1 MHSPVDASPGGPSV
15 AESITRINLAIDMLS
30 SGMRPP
36 LIARHLHLPGHM
48 LRRLWEQVNGRPAP
62 RGQFPPDS
70 TRLLTV
76 PGATAEAVAWWSV
89 YDRLGSDAGVNV
101 HRTIDLNLLLRAHR
115 QYRLLSPPR
124 SDRGLSLQ
132 GTYFIA
138 RDIVTHTIEVHY
150 CKSCRIHYLYH
161 LQASLVSCPFCG

>member
-1 MHSPVDASPGGPSV
+1 MHSLVDSSPGGQTV
-15 AESITRINLAIDMLS
+15 AEIIGRIDLAIAMLS

-36 LIARHLHLPGHM
+36 LVARHLHLPGHL

-70 TRLLTV
+70 TRLLTA
-76 PGATAEAVAWWSV
+76 PGAMSEAVAWWSV
-89 YDRLGSDAGVNV
+89 YYRIGSDVGVNV
-101 HRTIDLNLLLRAHR
+101 HRTIDLKLLLRAHR
-115 QYRLLSPPR
+115 QYRLLSTPTP
-124 SDRGLSLQ
+124 DRGLSFQ

-138 RDIVTHTIEVHY
+138 RDIVTHTVEVHY

-161 LQASLVSCPFCG
+161 LQASLVSCPFCV

>member
-1 MHSPVDASPGGPSV
+1 MNSHVDSIPNGPTV
-15 AESITRINLAIDMLS
+15 AEIISRIDLAIAMLS

-70 TRLLTV
+70 TRLLTA
-76 PGATAEAVAWWSV
+76 PGATTEAVAWWSV
-89 YDRLGSDAGVNV
+89 YYRLGSDAGVNV
-101 HRTIDLNLLLRAHR
+101 HRAIDLTLLLRAHR
-115 QYRLLSPPR
+115 QYRLLFPPKP
-124 SDRGLSLQ
+124 DRGLSLQ

-138 RDIVTHTIEVHY
+138 RDIVTHTVEVRY